1 MFNHFLVVWVASFW
15 APTIETVQEAAAWAL
30 GYIAR
35 LRGRVDLGEA
45 ATVVESSGYDELDL

>member
-1 MFNHFLVVWVASFW
+1 MASFW